1 MKCSMFMYNKLLYLE
16 DNINNTSNLFKESK
30 IISEKSSPKCCYVQ
44 VIVYRLKKNNCVD
57 MFKTCFKTLEVP
69 LIKRSAD
76 ILVAPFYRWMIQQF
90 LLLAPNVVNVYDA
103 IFSNLFMFKNV
114 RYSPFYKRV

>member
-1 MKCSMFMYNKLLYLE
+1 
-16 DNINNTSNLFKESK
+16 
-30 IISEKSSPKCCYVQ
+30 
-44 VIVYRLKKNNCVD
+44 

-114 RYSPFYKRV
+114 RYSPFYKRL